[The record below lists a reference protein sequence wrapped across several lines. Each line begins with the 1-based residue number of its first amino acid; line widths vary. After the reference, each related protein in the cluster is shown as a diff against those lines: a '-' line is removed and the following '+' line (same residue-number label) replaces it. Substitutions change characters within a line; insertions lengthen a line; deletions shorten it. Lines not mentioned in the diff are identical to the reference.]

1 MDEIGKLERA
11 TQHRVLQLFQKEL
24 GNEYLGDWKDRQRSI
39 PVEEDLLR
47 NHLVNIKGY
56 TEILAQKAVEK
67 L

>member
-24 GNEYLGDWKDRQRSI
+24 GYEYLGDWKDRQRSI

-56 TEILAQKAVEK
+56 TEVLAQKAVEK